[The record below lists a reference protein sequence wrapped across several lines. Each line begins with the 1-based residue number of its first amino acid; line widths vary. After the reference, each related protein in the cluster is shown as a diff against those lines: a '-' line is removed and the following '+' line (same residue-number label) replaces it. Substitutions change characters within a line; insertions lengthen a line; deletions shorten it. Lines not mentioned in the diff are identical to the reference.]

1 MMTVDISNDI
11 AEIRAI
17 ANTIVH
23 LDMNEADL
31 FERAAP
37 YLLRILSDKTD
48 QLDQKHSQLEVEIM
62 ALRRRAGA

>member
-17 ANTIVH
+17 ANTLVH
-23 LDMNEADL
+23 LDMNDEDL
-31 FERAAP
+31 FKRASP

-48 QLDQKHSQLEVEIM
+48 ELDQKHDELEKEVM
-62 ALRRRAGA
+62 VLKRAAM

>member
-17 ANTIVH
+17 ANTLVY

-31 FERAAP
+31 FERASP

-48 QLDQKHSQLEVEIM
+48 ELDQKHSQLEAELI
-62 ALRRRAGA
+62 AFRRRAA

>member
-1 MMTVDISNDI
+1 MTIVDISDDI

-48 QLDQKHSQLEVEIM
+48 ELDHKHSQLEAELI
-62 ALRRRAGA
+62 ALKKRAVA